1 MSILDDDINL
11 DMGIINHTCK
21 LYIKKYGVNTRV
33 TIFSYNDSPPV
44 QDVGDIL
51 HEYDSIDNP
60 DEIFVYWTYMGWVDS
75 HPTYKL
81 LITDI
86 APKLV
91 EGQRDVMVHA
101 SILIRGDLLYRP
113 CTNHGRLLSLS
124 DIMDKINN

>member
-21 LYIKKYGVNTRV
+21 LYIKKYGVNTQG
-33 TIFSYNDSPPV
+33 TIDNDPV

-51 HEYDSIDNP
+51 HESDGIDNL
-60 DEIFVYWTYMGWVDS
+60 DKIFVYWAYMGWVNS

-86 APKLV
+86 APKTV
-91 EGQRDVMVHA
+91 TGQRDVLVQS
-101 SILIRGDLLYRP
+101 SILMRDDLFYRP
-113 CTNHGRLLSLS
+113 CTKHGYLLSLS
-124 DIMDKINN
+124 DIMNKINN

>member
-21 LYIKKYGVNTRV
+21 LYVKKYGVNAH
-33 TIFSYNDSPPV
+33 NDPV
-44 QDVGDIL
+44 SDVGDVDDIL
-51 HEYDSIDNP
+51 HESDSIDNL
-60 DEIFVYWTYMGWVDS
+60 DKIFVYWTYAEWDGYPF
-75 HPTYKL
+75 PTYKL

-86 APKLV
+86 APKTV
-91 EGQRDVMVHA
+91 TGQRDVSVQS
-101 SILIRGDLLYRP
+101 SILTRGDLFYRP

>member
-21 LYIKKYGVNTRV
+21 LYIKKYGVNARG
-33 TIFSYNDSPPV
+33 TIDNDPV

-51 HEYDSIDNP
+51 HESDSIDNL
-60 DEIFVYWTYMGWVDS
+60 DKIFVYWTYMGRVNS

-124 DIMDKINN
+124 DIMNKINN

>member
-21 LYIKKYGVNTRV
+21 LYIKKYGVNARG
-33 TIFSYNDSPPV
+33 TIDNDPV
-44 QDVGDIL
+44 QDVDDIL
-51 HEYDSIDNP
+51 HESDSIDNL
-60 DEIFVYWTYMGWVDS
+60 DKIFVYWTYAEWDGCPF
-75 HPTYKL
+75 PTYKL

-86 APKLV
+86 APKTV
-91 EGQRDVMVHA
+91 TGQRNVMVHA

-124 DIMDKINN
+124 DIMNKINN

>member
-21 LYIKKYGVNTRV
+21 LYIKKYGVNTRG
-33 TIFSYNDSPPV
+33 TIDNDPV

-51 HEYDSIDNP
+51 HESDSIDNL
-60 DEIFVYWTYMGWVDS
+60 DKIFVYWTYMGWVNS

-113 CTNHGRLLSLS
+113 CTNDGRLLSLS

>member
-11 DMGIINHTCK
+11 DMGIINNTCK
-21 LYIKKYGVNTRV
+21 LYIKKNGVNTRV
-33 TIFSYNDSPPV
+33 TIYNDPA

-51 HEYDSIDNP
+51 HEYDSIDNL

-75 HPTYKL
+75 YPTYKL

-86 APKLV
+86 PPKLV
-91 EGQRDVMVHA
+91 EGQRDVLVHA

-113 CTNHGRLLSLS
+113 CTKRGRLLSLS
-124 DIMDKINN
+124 DIMNEINN